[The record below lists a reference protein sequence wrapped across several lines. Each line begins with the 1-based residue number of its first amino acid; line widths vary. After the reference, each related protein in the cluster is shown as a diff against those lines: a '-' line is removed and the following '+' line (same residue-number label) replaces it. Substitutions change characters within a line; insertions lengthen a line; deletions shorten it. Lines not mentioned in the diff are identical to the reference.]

1 MIQSLQSTNFIG
13 KRRLAHDNPIFGI
26 LRSICQNA
34 SLRKQFADISTGVV
48 IPVYNQSTGLTNI
61 GFVNFSR
68 FIQSSA
74 SATEPRSM
82 IRINLVKRDNIF
94 FTQAGQGMKEFSIR
108 NFINNLINFFSF
120 GISEFSSS
128 PQIFQIFNDNIS
140 ISKRFAQINYLM
152 SKFPA
157 TIFDKIVFISFQS
170 SKRFES
176 LLASQISKSLK
187 FGLSSFNNLSFDKHL
202 FSKIKVPKKFLFL
215 GIVNRNSN
223 IISIGIYSNNILA
236 FNRFV
241 KILFDEDLNF
251 EVFEDKDGTNIPT
264 TNQVF
269 NQSQISTILND
280 RKINS
285 FAFCI
290 SCNRDN
296 KQALIIGFYA
306 KHSFVKSDW
315 NADNFITD
323 FSSQKNLEQRSL
335 NKGRLQFI
343 LFSEIF
349 VNHRLKF
356 ISANSLIFSP
366 DGENFLRTG
375 KIFIIQFREF
385 SSLSNCRFSYIDC
398 NYLLHFDNNY
408 NNNLFI
414 NVSNPQ
420 FIPNLNKFE
429 DRDFLREG

>member
-1 MIQSLQSTNFIG
+1 
-13 KRRLAHDNPIFGI
+13 
-26 LRSICQNA
+26 
-34 SLRKQFADISTGVV
+34 
-48 IPVYNQSTGLTNI
+48 
-61 GFVNFSR
+61 
-68 FIQSSA
+68 
-74 SATEPRSM
+74 
-82 IRINLVKRDNIF
+82 
-94 FTQAGQGMKEFSIR
+94 
-108 NFINNLINFFSF
+108 
-120 GISEFSSS
+120 
-128 PQIFQIFNDNIS
+128 
-140 ISKRFAQINYLM
+140 M

-375 KIFIIQFREF
+375 KIFIIQFRDF
-385 SSLSNCRFSYIDC
+385 CSLSNCRFSYIDC

-408 NNNLFI
+408 NNNLLI

-429 DRDFLREG
+429 DRDFLREMLKLWSSIVVVIFDLMGLGRKAMFGTQEFPAPLPSPKEV